1 MTRVEQQV
9 IRKSHPLY
17 KTIDKMCFNSKNFYN
32 YANYIL
38 RQQFINGQKQTSYM
52 ELNKQLK
59 YTEDYISCMSQP
71 ANCVLRRLYKN
82 WKSFFIATK
91 DYSKNPQKYLG
102 KPKIP
107 KYLKSNGRFVW
118 EIPNNS
124 CYIDGENLRFK
135 IKILQKY
142 NWKTR
147 AKGRLLQVRF
157 VPMGSCYIMEIV
169 TEIKNEI
176 EFRLPKK
183 IASIDL
189 GVNNFATV
197 TNNIGLQPIIINGKQ
212 IKSIN
217 QFYNKRK
224 SEIQSDLMLRNKI
237 KTSKKLEVVCFK
249 RYQRIKNYIHNAS
262 RYIIN
267 YCLENNIDTLVCG
280 KNDLW
285 KQNTQKKKVGQNFQ
299 YIPYNL
305 FIQQLKYKCEE
316 NGINF
321 YLTEESYTSG
331 TSFLDN
337 ESPCKENYD
346 KSRRIKRGLFQS
358 KNVLINSDVNGSL
371 QIMKKVFPNAFSY
384 GIEGCLTPI
393 IINII

>member
-1 MTRVEQQV
+1 MIRTEQQV

-17 KTIDKMCFNSKNFYN
+17 KTIDKMCFNSKNLYN

-38 RQQFINGQKQTSYM
+38 RQQFINGKEQIPYM

-59 YTEDYISCMSQP
+59 HTEDYISCMSQP
-71 ANCVLRRLYKN
+71 ANCVLRKLYKN
-82 WKSFFIATK
+82 WKSFFVAIK

-124 CYIDGENLRFK
+124 CYIDGKNLRFR

-142 NWKTR
+142 NWKTK

-169 TEIKNEI
+169 TEIKNEV
-176 EFRLPKK
+176 EFHLPNK
-183 IASIDL
+183 IISIDL
-189 GVNNFATV
+189 GVDNFATV

-224 SEIQSDLMLRNKI
+224 SEIQSNLMLRNKV
-237 KTSKKLEVVCFK
+237 KTSKKLEVICFK

-337 ESPCKENYD
+337 ESPCKENYN
-346 KSRRIKRGLFQS
+346 KSRRIKRDLFQS
-358 KNVLINSDVNGSL
+358 KNGLINSDVNGSL

>member
-1 MTRVEQQV
+1 MIYGYLRVSSDEQDV
-9 IRKSHPLY
+9 
-17 KTIDKMCFNSKNFYN
+17 NN
-32 YANYIL
+32 
-38 RQQFINGQKQTSYM
+38 QK
-52 ELNKQLK
+52 
-59 YTEDYISCMSQP
+59 
-71 ANCVLRRLYKN
+71 
-82 WKSFFIATK
+82 
-91 DYSKNPQKYLG
+91 
-102 KPKIP
+102 
-107 KYLKSNGRFVW
+107 
-118 EIPNNS
+118 
-124 CYIDGENLRFK
+124 
-135 IKILQKY
+135 
-142 NWKTR
+142 
-147 AKGRLLQVRF
+147 
-157 VPMGSCYIMEIV
+157 
-169 TEIKNEI
+169 
-176 EFRLPKK
+176 
-183 IASIDL
+183 L
-189 GVNNFATV
+189 GVDNFATV

-224 SEIQSDLMLRNKI
+224 SEIQSNLMLRNKV
-237 KTSKKLEVVCFK
+237 KTSKKLEVICFK

-337 ESPCKENYD
+337 ESPCKENYN

-358 KNVLINSDVNGSL
+358 KNGLINSDVNGSL